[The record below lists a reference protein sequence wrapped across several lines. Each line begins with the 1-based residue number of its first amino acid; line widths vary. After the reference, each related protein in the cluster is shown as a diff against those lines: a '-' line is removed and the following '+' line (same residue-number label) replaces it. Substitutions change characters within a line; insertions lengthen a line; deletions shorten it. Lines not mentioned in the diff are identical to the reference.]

1 MKVTFELNPYYHIN
15 RLHNIHTP
23 YLTFEEYKKWNSG
36 LHVFEL
42 GSPTCLKLDFYA
54 CYNFWRVHHMH
65 LKNFVSLGLLIKK
78 MYICSYEYIHAQN
91 DP

>member
-1 MKVTFELNPYYHIN
+1 MKVVNFELNPYYHIN
-15 RLHNIHTP
+15 RLHNIHKP
-23 YLTFEEYKKWNSG
+23 YQTFEAYEKWN

-42 GSPTCLKLDFYA
+42 GSPTCLKLDLYV
-54 CYNFWRVHHMH
+54 CYISWRVHHMH
-65 LKNFVSLGLLIKK
+65 LKNFVSLGSLIKK